1 MGPKVFNRTECV
13 PESLRAR
20 ARVPQKLMGSMGCLA
35 SALGF
40 CTDTVGVASLMRIKE
55 HVHVERVW
63 PSG

>member
-1 MGPKVFNRTECV
+1 MRLKVFNRTECV

-20 ARVPQKLMGSMGCLA
+20 APQQLMGSSGCLA

-55 HVHVERVW
+55 HVHEERMW
-63 PSG
+63 PLG